1 MDETD
6 TTTMDF
12 GRLSFGERKNKK
24 KYVYINCKT
33 CPGIYV
39 KRHVS
44 NKSKFYR
51 RPSDLKL
58 FEHIATIEGKEF
70 YKKKNCTKQHKTK
83 FGCGSPGGGCHSGF
97 GAGPSISQF
106 SSNRF
111 GRLPPL
117 GAINAPYSKG
127 KFGIPLTPF
136 VILQVISHQQLVHLN
151 QNSEGH
157 VSYVRTVN
165 VSVNLTDQYGGNN
178 STVSVR
184 LFAIN

>member
-51 RPSDLKL
+51 RPSDSKL

-97 GAGPSISQF
+97 GTGPSISQF

-127 KFGIPLTPF
+127 KFGIPLTP
-136 VILQVISHQQLVHLN
+136 LRDIS
-151 QNSEGH
+151 SDFSSTIPKPKFGRSRFGCPYRERFGEP
-157 VSYVRTVN
+157 
-165 VSVNLTDQYGGNN
+165 YG
-178 STVSVR
+178 SIWR
-184 LFAIN
+184 

>member
-51 RPSDLKL
+51 RPSDSKL

-70 YKKKNCTKQHKTK
+70 YKKKEHKVRMWFTGWWLS
-83 FGCGSPGGGCHSGF
+83 FGFRCRTF
-97 GAGPSISQF
+97 NQSI
-106 SSNRF
+106 
-111 GRLPPL
+111 L
-117 GAINAPYSKG
+117 K
-127 KFGIPLTPF
+127 
-136 VILQVISHQQLVHLN
+136 
-151 QNSEGH
+151 
-157 VSYVRTVN
+157 
-165 VSVNLTDQYGGNN
+165 
-178 STVSVR
+178 
-184 LFAIN
+184 